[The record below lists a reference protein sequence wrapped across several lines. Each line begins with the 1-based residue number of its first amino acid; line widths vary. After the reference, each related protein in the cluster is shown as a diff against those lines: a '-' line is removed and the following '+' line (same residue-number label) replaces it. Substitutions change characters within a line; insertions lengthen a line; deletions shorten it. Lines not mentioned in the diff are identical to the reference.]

1 MSQSNTF
8 NSQSPLLATHHFTY
22 SFVGLALMSGITIGM
37 NKILVTLLAL
47 HLNAESWQIGLLIGA
62 ESLSMMLMS
71 LPAGI
76 FISRFSAR
84 WVYAISSLGAM
95 ALYPL
100 IGYSTSWYLAAIF
113 LFIAGIC
120 IPFRVVAMNTSWLER
135 LPEVGTSRGG
145 WYRGTL
151 MLGIGLVGPLLGNL
165 ASNHLGI
172 QGSYWITSILFAV
185 MSFYGYTILS
195 RTRAVDTAKSVR
207 GGVKE
212 MLHYLTDPVV
222 RQVCIYDGLGGMV
235 RGFFGTFI
243 IVIAVRQF
251 HWTAQQG
258 ITLMVVE
265 GATFV
270 AVLLLLGHVVAKLGE
285 KLTYNLS
292 HASLI
297 VGLALLGLSSGVVGL
312 LIGAV
317 LQAIGLAFNHL
328 VNISRLAHSGK
339 NMGHVSGL
347 FTMVGMAGGFVGATL
362 GGFLSKGFVLQDI
375 FLLWIPIWL
384 AVCPGFR
391 VFIRST
397 FNKLIAAR

>member
-1 MSQSNTF
+1 MSQSNTL
-8 NSQSPLLATHHFTY
+8 NTQRPLLATHHFTY

-95 ALYPL
+95 TLYPL

-165 ASNHLGI
+165 VSSHLGI
-172 QGSYWITSILFAV
+172 QGSYWITSLLFAV
-185 MSFYGYTILS
+185 MSFYGFTILS
-195 RTRAVDTAKSVR
+195 RTRAADRAKSVR

-212 MLHYLTDPVV
+212 MLQYLTDPMV

-265 GATFV
+265 GAAFV

-297 VGLALLGLSSGVVGL
+297 IGLAFLGLSSGVVGL

-317 LQAIGLAFNHL
+317 LQAIGQAFNHL

-391 VFIRST
+391 AFISSN
-397 FNKLIAAR
+397 FKKLAA

>member
-1 MSQSNTF
+1 
-8 NSQSPLLATHHFTY
+8 
-22 SFVGLALMSGITIGM
+22 MSGITIGM

-76 FISRFSAR
+76 YISRFSAR
-84 WVYAISSLGAM
+84 WVYGISSLGAM

-100 IGYSTSWYLAAIF
+100 IGYSNTWYLAALF

-151 MLGIGLVGPLLGNL
+151 MLGIGLIGPLLGNF
-165 ASNHLGI
+165 ASSHFGVH
-172 QGSYWITSILFAV
+172 GSYWITSILFAV
-185 MSFYGYTILS
+185 MAFYGFSILS
-195 RTRAVDTAKSVR
+195 HTRIMDSSRSVS
-207 GGVKE
+207 GGVKD
-212 MLHYLTDPVV
+212 MLHYLTDPIV

-243 IVIAVRQF
+243 IIIAVRQF
-251 HWTAQQG
+251 NWSAQQG

-285 KLTYNLS
+285 KVTYNLS
-292 HASLI
+292 HSGLI
-297 VGLALLGLSSGVVGL
+297 AGLLLLGLSNSFSGL
-312 LIGAV
+312 LVGAV
-317 LQAIGLAFNHL
+317 LQAIGQALNHL
-328 VNISRLAHSGK
+328 INISRLAHSGK

-347 FTMVGMAGGFVGATL
+347 FTMVGMAGGFAGATL

-391 VFIRST
+391 AFINNIFKKT
-397 FNKLIAAR
+397 A

>member
-8 NSQSPLLATHHFTY
+8 NTQRPLLATHHFTY

-95 ALYPL
+95 ILYPL

-165 ASNHLGI
+165 VSSHLGI

-185 MSFYGYTILS
+185 MSFYGFTILS
-195 RTRAVDTAKSVR
+195 RTRESAGAKSVR

-212 MLHYLTDPVV
+212 MLQYLTDPMV
-222 RQVCIYDGLGGMV
+222 RQVCLYDGLGGMV

-251 HWTAQQG
+251 HWSAQQG

-265 GATFV
+265 GAAFV
-270 AVLLLLGHVVAKLGE
+270 AVLLFFGHVVAKLGE
-285 KLTYNLS
+285 KITYNLS
-292 HASLI
+292 HTSLI
-297 VGLALLGLSSGVVGL
+297 IGLAFLGLSTGVVGL

-317 LQAIGLAFNHL
+317 LQAIGQAFNHL

-391 VFIRST
+391 TFISSSFKKMT
-397 FNKLIAAR
+397 T

>member
-1 MSQSNTF
+1 MSQSNTL
-8 NSQSPLLATHHFTY
+8 NTQPRLLATNHFTFA
-22 SFVGLALMSGITIGM
+22 FVGLALMSGITIGM

-76 FISRFSAR
+76 YISRFSAR
-84 WVYAISSLGAM
+84 WVYGISSLGAM

-100 IGYSTSWYLAAIF
+100 IGYSSSWYLAALF

-151 MLGIGLVGPLLGNL
+151 MLGIGLIGPLLGNL
-165 ASNHLGI
+165 ASSHFGVH
-172 QGSYWITSILFAV
+172 GSYWITSILFAV
-185 MSFYGYTILS
+185 MAFYGFTILS
-195 RTRAVDTAKSVR
+195 HTRAAEDARSVR
-207 GGVKE
+207 GGVKD
-212 MLHYLTDPVV
+212 MLRYLADPMV
-222 RQVCIYDGLGGMV
+222 RQVCVYDGLGGMV

-243 IVIAVRQF
+243 IIIAVRQF
-251 HWTAQQG
+251 NWSAQQG

-270 AVLLLLGHVVAKLGE
+270 AVLLLLGHFVAKLGE
-285 KLTYNLS
+285 KVTYNLS
-292 HASLI
+292 HGGLI
-297 VGLALLGLSSGVVGL
+297 AGLLLLGLSHSYLGL
-312 LIGAV
+312 LAGAM
-317 LQAIGLAFNHL
+317 LQAIGQALNHL

-347 FTMVGMAGGFVGATL
+347 FTMVGMAGGFAGATL

-391 VFIRST
+391 AFIKNIFKKT
-397 FNKLIAAR
+397 A

>member
-1 MSQSNTF
+1 MSNYNTLTP
-8 NSQSPLLATHHFTY
+8 QGHLLATNHFTLA
-22 SFVGLALMSGITIGM
+22 FVGLALMSGITIGM

-84 WVYAISSLGAM
+84 WVYALSSIGAM

-100 IGYSTSWYLAAIF
+100 IGYSSSWYLAALF

-135 LPEVGTSRGG
+135 LPEVGTSKGG

-151 MLGIGLVGPLLGNL
+151 MLGIGLVGPLLGNM
-165 ASNHLGI
+165 ATNHFGVH
-172 QGSYWITSILFAV
+172 GSYWITSILFAV
-185 MSFYGYTILS
+185 MSLYGFIILS
-195 RTRAVDTAKSVR
+195 RTRVADNTNSVSS
-207 GGVKE
+207 GVKE
-212 MLHYLTDPVV
+212 MLKYLTDPMV

-243 IVIAVRQF
+243 IIIAVRQY
-251 HWTAQQG
+251 HWSTQQG

-270 AVLLLLGHVVAKLGE
+270 TVLLLLGHLVAKLGE
-285 KLTYNLS
+285 KHTYNLS
-292 HASLI
+292 HGSLI
-297 VGLALLGLSSGVVGL
+297 TGLLFLGLSGGVIGF

-317 LQAIGLAFNHL
+317 LQAIGQALNHL

-347 FTMVGMAGGFVGATL
+347 FTMVGMAGGFAGATL
-362 GGFLSKGFVLQDI
+362 GGFLSEGFVLQDI

-391 VFIRST
+391 AFIRSL
-397 FNKLIAAR
+397 FKK

>member
-1 MSQSNTF
+1 MSNYNTLTP
-8 NSQSPLLATHHFTY
+8 QGHLLATNHFTLA
-22 SFVGLALMSGITIGM
+22 FVGLALMSGITIGM

-84 WVYAISSLGAM
+84 WVYALSSIGAM

-100 IGYSTSWYLAAIF
+100 IGYSSSWYLAALF

-151 MLGIGLVGPLLGNL
+151 MLGIGLVGPLLGNM
-165 ASNHLGI
+165 ATNHFGVH
-172 QGSYWITSILFAV
+172 GSYWITSILFAV
-185 MSFYGYTILS
+185 MSLYGFIILS
-195 RTRAVDTAKSVR
+195 RTRVADHTNSVSS
-207 GGVKE
+207 GVKE
-212 MLHYLTDPVV
+212 MLKYLTDPMV

-243 IVIAVRQF
+243 IIIAVRQY
-251 HWTAQQG
+251 HWSTQQG

-270 AVLLLLGHVVAKLGE
+270 TVLLLLGHLVAKLGE
-285 KLTYNLS
+285 KHTYNLS
-292 HASLI
+292 HGSLI
-297 VGLALLGLSSGVVGL
+297 TGLLFLGLSGGVIGF

-317 LQAIGLAFNHL
+317 LQAIGQALNHL

-347 FTMVGMAGGFVGATL
+347 FTMVGMAGGFAGATL
-362 GGFLSKGFVLQDI
+362 GGFLSEGFVLQDI

-391 VFIRST
+391 AFIRSL
-397 FNKLIAAR
+397 FKK

>member
-1 MSQSNTF
+1 MSQSNTL
-8 NSQSPLLATHHFTY
+8 NPQRPLLATNHFTLA
-22 SFVGLALMSGITIGM
+22 FVGLALMSGITIGM

-84 WVYAISSLGAM
+84 WVYGISSLGAM

-100 IGYSTSWYLAAIF
+100 IGYSNSWYLAALF

-165 ASNHLGI
+165 ASSHFGVH
-172 QGSYWITSILFAV
+172 GSYWITSILFAV
-185 MSFYGYTILS
+185 MSFYGFSILS
-195 RTRAVDTAKSVR
+195 HMRIIDNSRSVS
-207 GGVKE
+207 GGVKD
-212 MLHYLTDPVV
+212 MLRHLTDPMV

-243 IVIAVRQF
+243 IIIAVRQF
-251 HWTAQQG
+251 NWSAQQG

-270 AVLLLLGHVVAKLGE
+270 AVLLLLGHFVAKLGE
-285 KLTYNLS
+285 KVTYNLS
-292 HASLI
+292 HGSLI
-297 VGLALLGLSSGVVGL
+297 TGLLFLGLSSGIVGL

-317 LQAIGLAFNHL
+317 LQAIGQALNHL

-347 FTMVGMAGGFVGATL
+347 FTMVGMAGGFAGATL

-391 VFIRST
+391 DFIRSI
-397 FNKLIAAR
+397 FRKQA

>member
-1 MSQSNTF
+1 MSQSNTL
-8 NSQSPLLATHHFTY
+8 NTQRPLLATHHFTY

-84 WVYAISSLGAM
+84 WVYAISSIGAM

-165 ASNHLGI
+165 VSSHLGI

-185 MSFYGYTILS
+185 MSFYGFTILS
-195 RTRAVDTAKSVR
+195 RTSEADTGKSVR

-212 MLHYLTDPVV
+212 MLQYLRDPMV

-251 HWTAQQG
+251 HWSAQQG

-265 GATFV
+265 GAAFV

-297 VGLALLGLSSGVVGL
+297 VGLAFLGLSSGVVGL

-317 LQAIGLAFNHL
+317 LQAVGQAFNHL

-391 VFIRST
+391 VFVSSN
-397 FNKLIAAR
+397 FKKLVA

>member
-1 MSQSNTF
+1 
-8 NSQSPLLATHHFTY
+8 
-22 SFVGLALMSGITIGM
+22 MSGITIGM

-84 WVYAISSLGAM
+84 WVYGTSSLGAM

-100 IGYSTSWYLAAIF
+100 IGYSNSWYMAAIL

-145 WYRGTL
+145 WYRGVL

-165 ASNHLGI
+165 ASSHFGVH
-172 QGSYWITSILFAV
+172 GSYWITSILFAV
-185 MSFYGYTILS
+185 MAFYGFSVLS
-195 RTRAVDTAKSVR
+195 RTRVIDESKSVS
-207 GGVKE
+207 GGIKN
-212 MLHYLTDPVV
+212 MLGYLADPMV

-243 IVIAVRQF
+243 IIIAVRQF
-251 HWTAQQG
+251 HWSTQQG

-270 AVLLLLGHVVAKLGE
+270 AVLLLLGHVVARLGN
-285 KLTYNLS
+285 KVTYNLS
-292 HASLI
+292 HGSLI
-297 VGLALLGLSSGVVGL
+297 TGLVLLGLSNSFLWL
-312 LIGAV
+312 LVGAV
-317 LQAIGLAFNHL
+317 LQAAGQGLNHL

-347 FTMVGMAGGFVGATL
+347 FTMVGMAGGFAGATL

-375 FLLWIPIWL
+375 FLVWIPIWL

-391 VFIRST
+391 ASINNLFKKT
-397 FNKLIAAR
+397 A

>member
-1 MSQSNTF
+1 MSQSNTL
-8 NSQSPLLATHHFTY
+8 NTQRPLLATHHFTY

-84 WVYAISSLGAM
+84 WVYAISSIGAM

-165 ASNHLGI
+165 VSSHLGI

-185 MSFYGYTILS
+185 MSFYGFTILS
-195 RTRAVDTAKSVR
+195 RTCETDTGKSVR

-212 MLHYLTDPVV
+212 MLQYLRDPMV

-251 HWTAQQG
+251 HWSAQQG

-265 GATFV
+265 GAAFV

-297 VGLALLGLSSGVVGL
+297 IGLAFLGLSSGVVGL

-317 LQAIGLAFNHL
+317 LQAVGQAFNHL

-391 VFIRST
+391 VFVSSN
-397 FNKLIAAR
+397 FKKLVA

>member
-1 MSQSNTF
+1 
-8 NSQSPLLATHHFTY
+8 
-22 SFVGLALMSGITIGM
+22 MSGITIGM

-76 FISRFSAR
+76 YISRFSAR
-84 WVYAISSLGAM
+84 WVYGISSLGAM

-100 IGYSTSWYLAAIF
+100 IGYSSSWYLAALF

-165 ASNHLGI
+165 ASSHFGVH
-172 QGSYWITSILFAV
+172 GSYWITSILFAV
-185 MSFYGYTILS
+185 MAFYGFSILS
-195 RTRAVDTAKSVR
+195 HTRSMDDARSVS
-207 GGVKE
+207 GGVKD
-212 MLHYLTDPVV
+212 MLRYLTDPMV

-251 HWTAQQG
+251 NWSAQQG

-270 AVLLLLGHVVAKLGE
+270 AVLLLLGHFVAKLGE
-285 KLTYNLS
+285 KVTYNLS
-292 HASLI
+292 HGSLI
-297 VGLALLGLSSGVVGL
+297 TGLLFLGLSSSVIGL

-317 LQAIGLAFNHL
+317 LQAIGQALNHL

-347 FTMVGMAGGFVGATL
+347 FTMVGMAGGFAGATL

-375 FLLWIPIWL
+375 FLLWIPVWL

-391 VFIRST
+391 AFIKNIFKKT
-397 FNKLIAAR
+397 A